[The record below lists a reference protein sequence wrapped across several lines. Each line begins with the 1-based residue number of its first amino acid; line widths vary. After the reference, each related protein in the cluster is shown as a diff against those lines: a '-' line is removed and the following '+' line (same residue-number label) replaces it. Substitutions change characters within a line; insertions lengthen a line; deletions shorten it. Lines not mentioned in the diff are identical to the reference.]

1 MILYIYTY
9 KKSIETKYI
18 EFYSK
23 RELEGELRDPRIWVL
38 RKRKRSTIL
47 YAQRERENE
56 GGDEK
61 EGGMEGFYEG
71 GGWGEIRRGYH
82 STTHEGGEDR
92 VPTSPGRVLLLVV
105 VVVVG
110 CVGVADLRIEVWR

>member
-1 MILYIYTY
+1 M
-9 KKSIETKYI
+9 
-18 EFYSK
+18 
-23 RELEGELRDPRIWVL
+23 L
-38 RKRKRSTIL
+38 RKRRERSTIL

-56 GGDEK
+56 R
-61 EGGMEGFYEG
+61 GMEGFYEG

>member
-1 MILYIYTY
+1 M
-9 KKSIETKYI
+9 
-18 EFYSK
+18 
-23 RELEGELRDPRIWVL
+23 D
-38 RKRKRSTIL
+38 RSTIL

>member
-1 MILYIYTY
+1 M
-9 KKSIETKYI
+9 
-18 EFYSK
+18 
-23 RELEGELRDPRIWVL
+23 D
-38 RKRKRSTIL
+38 RSTIL
-47 YAQRERENE
+47 YAQREKERMKGRRE
-56 GGDEK
+56 GGI
-61 EGGMEGFYEG
+61 EGFYEG

>member
-1 MILYIYTY
+1 MDVT
-9 KKSIETKYI
+9 EEEEKYNFI
-18 EFYSK
+18 RTE
-23 RELEGELRDPRIWVL
+23 
-38 RKRKRSTIL
+38 
-47 YAQRERENE
+47 RERERMKGGRE
-56 GGDEK
+56 GGI
-61 EGGMEGFYEG
+61 EGFYEG